1 MVRRADGNQRNNNT
15 PKEEADSPKS
25 RDDRGANFAGR
36 EDRKGCGDLSGR
48 GHQSGDVLALEGQIQ
63 RGRCRGTKES
73 QTRTEAEGRSAGV
86 DPARE
91 RKTEDSTLRSVHR
104 ASALKKKREL
114 GLHGDLKGRHLSS
127 EIRCSL
133 LSIIEKAVASGET
146 LEAICGV
153 LELNRRAVYRWKG
166 SKLDCRHG
174 GGCGKNRITK
184 REEDKVVRLAKKFP
198 QFRCRRIAYEL
209 ERSGIIFIGKTK
221 VAEIMKAHGLNHEFQ
236 RGQYKPDTEP
246 ADMLM
251 HEPWKKNLIW
261 GADWTWVHVNGKFMY
276 LLVLLDWYSRKIIA
290 WGLFHQITSQEVV
303 AVITDAVAIE
313 RIDILPDDQ
322 LRPRLVLDHG
332 SANISK
338 QTRANI
344 EVQGLQLWLSGI
356 GRPTGNA
363 RTERVIGTLKHEE
376 IKLQPEY
383 SSEDEAHSRIKR
395 AIEDYNFR
403 RPNSGIGGFAPNS
416 VHHMGRS
423 ALCKRRAQGRQNARE
438 MRINFW
444 KKESRTTVITGLT

>member
-1 MVRRADGNQRNNNT
+1 MVRRANGNQRDKCT
-15 PKEEADSPKS
+15 PKEEADSSES
-25 RDDRGANFAGR
+25 RDDRRADFAGR
-36 EDRKGCGDLSGR
+36 EDRQSSRDLSHR

-63 RGRCRGTKES
+63 RGRHRSSEKS
-73 QTRTEAEGRSAGV
+73 QTRAETEGCQAGIN
-86 DPARE
+86 PARKRE
-91 RKTEDSTLRSVHR
+91 AEDSTLRGVNR
-104 ASALKKKREL
+104 TSAIKKKREL

-127 EIRCSL
+127 EIRRSL
-133 LSIIEKAVASGET
+133 LSIIDEAVASGET
-146 LEAICGV
+146 LEAVCGV
-153 LELNRRAVYRWKG
+153 LELNRRAVYRWQE
-166 SKLDCRHG
+166 SKLDSSHG
-174 GGCGKNRITK
+174 GGGGKNKITK

-209 ERSGIIFIGKTK
+209 ERSGVVFIGKTR
-221 VAEIMKAHGLNHEFQ
+221 VAEIMKDHGLNHEFQ
-236 RGQYKPDTEP
+236 RGQYKPDIEP

-261 GADWTWVHVNGKFMY
+261 GSDWTWVHVNGKFMY
-276 LLVLLDWYSRKIIA
+276 LLVVLDWYSRKIIA
-290 WGLFHQITSQEVV
+290 WGLFHQITSQEVI

-313 RIDILPDDQ
+313 GIDSLPAGQ

-338 QTRANI
+338 QTRANV
-344 EVQGLQLWLSGI
+344 EVQGLELWLSGI

-383 SSEDEAHSRIKR
+383 SSEDEALSRIRR
-395 AIEDYNFR
+395 AIGDYNFR
-403 RPNSGIGGFAPNS
+403 RPNSGVGGFAPNA

-423 ALCKRRAQGRQNARE
+423 ALCERRAQGRQNARE
-438 MRINFW
+438 MRINYW
-444 KKESRTTVITGLT
+444 KQENRTTVITGLT